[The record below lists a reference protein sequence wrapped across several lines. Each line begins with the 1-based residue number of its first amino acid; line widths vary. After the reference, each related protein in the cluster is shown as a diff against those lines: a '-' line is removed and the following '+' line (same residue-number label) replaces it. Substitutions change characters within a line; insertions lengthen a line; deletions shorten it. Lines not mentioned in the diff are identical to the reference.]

1 MRKIKEVL
9 RLYHEV
15 HLGQRE
21 IARCAQLAQSTVHEY
36 LAAGAGGRFRLAVAR
51 RPGRAGHREPA
62 VPARCAGRDSPT
74 PFPIIADIDEEL
86 RTHSNLTL
94 QLLWEEYRQ
103 AHADGCCYSRFCVLY
118 RRWRKKQAVVLRQ
131 EHKPGEKLFVDW
143 AGATVPD
150 P

>member
-36 LAAGAGGRFRLAVAR
+36 LERARAAGLGWPLPEGQDEEAIENLLFPRTA
-51 RPGRAGHREPA
+51 PA
-62 VPARCAGRDSPT
+62 EQPY
-74 PFPIIADIDEEL
+74 PIPDYRHIDEEL

-118 RRWRKKQAVVLRQ
+118 RRWKKKQEVVLRQ
-131 EHKPGEKLFVDW
+131 AAHAGGETLCGLGRGN
-143 AGATVPD
+143 GAD